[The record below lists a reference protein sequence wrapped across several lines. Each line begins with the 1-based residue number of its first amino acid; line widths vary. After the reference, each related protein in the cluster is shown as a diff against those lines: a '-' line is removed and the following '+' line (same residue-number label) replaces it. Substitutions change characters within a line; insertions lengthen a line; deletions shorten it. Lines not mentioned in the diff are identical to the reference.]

1 MCVGTTHLEGGVN
14 VRGHPIPSPYLLPF
28 VFPSPR
34 SPLDSLLSSL
44 PHPYFLIFLPFL
56 PLSLVYLSPCSPTH
70 PNSRDHPQ
78 HCPIR
83 SRLTGP
89 CRDSPIPIATLLNQ
103 SQLIAAYYI

>member
-70 PNSRDHPQ
+70 PRLSRSPSTSSD
-78 HCPIR
+78 PIATHQSR
-83 SRLTGP
+83 SRLTRP
-89 CRDSPIPIATLLNQ
+89 DRDPTN
-103 SQLIAAYYI
+103 